1 MVRSDEIANRSSA
14 AEQVAERWSTG
25 LQINALVVRLR
36 HFARG
41 GAVLTN
47 GLPSIG
53 VRGGEGSAGASLP
66 AAQISEWQDG
76 LSAEVPGGGFMSI
89 DPASLATLAGGQSSG
104 CGGSA
109 ASPFGVDEEGPSA
122 GTSSTMETGN
132 PGASSIQ
139 CLPLPLPFPL
149 GLPLLG
155 FLGVELFCVH
165 FCG

>member
-1 MVRSDEIANRSSA
+1 VVRSDEIANRSSA

-41 GAVLTN
+41 GAELTN

-76 LSAEVPGGGFMSI
+76 LSAEVPGGGYKSI
-89 DPASLATLAGGQSSG
+89 DPATLTALAGGQSSG
-104 CGGSA
+104 CGGSG
-109 ASPFGVDEEGPSA
+109 ASPFGGGEEVPSA

-149 GLPLLG
+149 GLPLLA
-155 FLGVELFCVH
+155 FLGAEVCWMH